1 MSDLVKLFSK
11 IKEMTNLMTLDWMK
25 IKFSGDAQALLQR
38 KSRIR
43 IFGNVMPLKWW
54 KRTELVADNVIKIL
68 RKSGLKV
75 MTMPDV
81 LIVLNKVK

>member
-43 IFGNVMPLKWW
+43 IFGNVMPLKW
-54 KRTELVADNVIKIL
+54 
-68 RKSGLKV
+68 
-75 MTMPDV
+75 
-81 LIVLNKVK
+81 